1 MLAGMSEIDAWLD
14 TAEMLGGRGR
24 GRVIAL
30 TDHDQRQRA
39 LFGALPGEDPKTLGP
54 GVAEGRMTTALACV
68 ACGAELRPTAKFCD
82 GCGSPVVE
90 AETPAEYKQVT
101 VLFADVVGSMDIAAA
116 VGLERLREI
125 MTELV
130 GRAAGVVER
139 YGGTV
144 DKFTGD
150 GIMAI
155 FGAPT
160 ALEDHALRACLA
172 ALGVQEKA
180 RRLAAEVGDRDG
192 VDLQLRVGLNSGQV
206 IVGEIGSGALG
217 YTAVGVQV
225 GMAQRM
231 ESVAPP
237 GAVMLSES
245 TARLVEQA
253 AVLGEPQ
260 TVRIKGAED
269 AVPAR
274 RLLRVAEPRQPTGLS
289 ESTLVGREWELA
301 TLAAMLD
308 RSIGGR
314 GSVVGLVGPAG
325 IGKTRLAAK
334 AVQLAK
340 SREVE
345 VFSAFCE
352 SHATDVAFDVVAQLV
367 RAVAQISG
375 LDDHSARARVR
386 AQIPDADPQDLL
398 LLDDLLGIA
407 DPEVELPKI
416 DPDARRRRLTAL
428 INVAQLALSR
438 PAVFVVEDVHWID
451 EVSDSMLADFLA
463 VIPQTRSMALVTYRP
478 EYHGALHHVVGA
490 QTVAVAP
497 LSDAETSTLVAELLG
512 PDPSVTQI
520 GELIAER
527 AAGNPFFAQ
536 EITRELAERGVLAGE
551 RGRYTC
557 RTDVAEVLV
566 PATLQATIAARI
578 DRLSPPAKQLLAAAA
593 VIGFRFGSD
602 LLASLGIDL
611 RVDELI
617 DADLVDQVRF
627 TSPVEY
633 AFRHP
638 LIRTVAYESQ
648 LKSDRAR
655 LHRRLAAAIE
665 ARAPHSAD
673 QHAVLI
679 AEHLEAAGDLHAAY
693 GWHMRAAAWATN
705 RDVRA
710 ARLSWEH
717 ATKIADAL
725 PAEDPHRAAM
735 CIAPRTRLC
744 GIAWRGRTNAGAGFD
759 ELRQLCNATG
769 DKASLAIAMAGL
781 VIDHAY
787 QARLREASQLASE
800 AMALIESLDD
810 PILTVGLSIAPIY
823 AKGECA
829 EWSDVLRW
837 AAMVIDLAD
846 GDPTKGNVLIGSPLA
861 LALTMRAEARCFLG
875 HPGWHDDLRQGLVM
889 ARSADPLS
897 YVAAT
902 GYVYGAGIPGGVLAV
917 DDQALREI
925 EDALQYAERS
935 SDDLAWTLARM
946 LLGIALVHRP
956 TDADR
961 SRGTKV
967 LTEVEDILVHQ
978 GHSPVGLPVV
988 VGMYLARERARRGY
1002 RDDAIPLIR
1011 TATDRLVREGR
1022 LLGWG
1027 IPATGVLV
1035 ETLLDRGAQSDLL
1048 EAEAAIERLAAVPS
1062 HNSLALRD
1070 VWLVRSRALLARA
1083 KGDAAAYADSR
1094 DRYCD
1099 MAKSLGFDGHI
1110 AWAAAMS

>member
-1 MLAGMSEIDAWLD
+1 MSEIDAWLD
-14 TAEMLGGRGR
+14 TAEILASRGR
-24 GRVIAL
+24 SRVIAL
-30 TDHDQRQRA
+30 TNHEQRQCA
-39 LFGALPGEDPKTLGP
+39 PFGSLPWENPNTLGP
-54 GVAEGRMTTALACV
+54 GLTEGRMTTALVCV
-68 ACGAELRPTAKFCD
+68 ACGAELRSTAKFCD
-82 GCGSPVVE
+82 ECGSPVVA

-101 VLFADVVGSMDIAAA
+101 VLFADVVGSMDIAAT

-130 GRAAGVVER
+130 SRAAGVVAR

-192 VDLQLRVGLNSGQV
+192 VNLQLRVGLNSGQV

-237 GAVMLSES
+237 GVVMLSES
-245 TARLVEQA
+245 TARLVEQT
-253 AVLGEPQ
+253 AVLGAPQ

-274 RLLRVAEPRQPTGLS
+274 RLLRVAEPRQPTWFS

-308 RSIGGR
+308 RSIGGQ

-325 IGKTRLAAK
+325 IGKTRLVAK

-340 SREVE
+340 GLEVE
-345 VFSAFCE
+345 VFSIFCE
-352 SHATDVAFDVVAQLV
+352 SHATNVAFDVVAQLMRV
-367 RAVAQISG
+367 VAQISG
-375 LDDHSARARVR
+375 LDDRSARARVR
-386 AQIPDADPQDLL
+386 AQIPDADTQDLL

-407 DPEVELPKI
+407 DPEVELPRI
-416 DPDARRRRLTAL
+416 DSDARRRRLTAL

-478 EYHGALHHVVGA
+478 EYHGALRHVVGA
-490 QTVAVAP
+490 QTIAVAP
-497 LSDAETSTLVAELLG
+497 LSNTETSTLVAELLG
-512 PDPSVTQI
+512 PDQSVTQI

-536 EITRELAERGVLAGE
+536 EITRELAERGVLIGE
-551 RGRYTC
+551 RGRYAC
-557 RTDVAEVLV
+557 STDVAEVRV
-566 PATLQATIAARI
+566 PATLQVTIAARI
-578 DRLSPPAKQLLAAAA
+578 DRLSPPAKQLLVAAA
-593 VIGFRFGSD
+593 VIGFRFGAD
-602 LLASLGIDL
+602 LLASLGIDPS
-611 RVDELI
+611 VDELI
-617 DADLVDQVRF
+617 DANLVDQVRF
-627 TSPVEY
+627 TAPVEY

-665 ARAPHSAD
+665 ARAPHSVD

-693 GWHMRAAAWATN
+693 SWHMRAAVWATN

-735 CIAPRTRLC
+735 CIAPRTKLC
-744 GIAWRGRTNAGAGFD
+744 GIAWRGRTNAGSGFD
-759 ELRQLCNATG
+759 EVRQLCNATG
-769 DKASLAIAMAGL
+769 DKAPLAIATAGSAT
-781 VIDHAY
+781 DHAY
-787 QARLREASQLASE
+787 QAWLR
-800 AMALIESLDD
+800 
-810 PILTVGLSIAPIY
+810 
-823 AKGECA
+823 
-829 EWSDVLRW
+829 
-837 AAMVIDLAD
+837 
-846 GDPTKGNVLIGSPLA
+846 
-861 LALTMRAEARCFLG
+861 
-875 HPGWHDDLRQGLVM
+875 
-889 ARSADPLS
+889 
-897 YVAAT
+897 
-902 GYVYGAGIPGGVLAV
+902 
-917 DDQALREI
+917 
-925 EDALQYAERS
+925 
-935 SDDLAWTLARM
+935 
-946 LLGIALVHRP
+946 
-956 TDADR
+956 
-961 SRGTKV
+961 
-967 LTEVEDILVHQ
+967 
-978 GHSPVGLPVV
+978 
-988 VGMYLARERARRGY
+988 
-1002 RDDAIPLIR
+1002 
-1011 TATDRLVREGR
+1011 
-1022 LLGWG
+1022 
-1027 IPATGVLV
+1027 
-1035 ETLLDRGAQSDLL
+1035 
-1048 EAEAAIERLAAVPS
+1048 
-1062 HNSLALRD
+1062 
-1070 VWLVRSRALLARA
+1070 
-1083 KGDAAAYADSR
+1083 
-1094 DRYCD
+1094 
-1099 MAKSLGFDGHI
+1099 
-1110 AWAAAMS
+1110 